1 MLLIIFLFSLT
12 LCHNTTQPDTGRVI
26 YITADSDTSKE
37 DCPAEQCHSL
47 MNVLKNQSYYFDS
60 NTTLEIL
67 PGTYY
72 ITEKIGQLVITEV
85 NNFKIQGSSLLNGRS
100 NATIICQPSAT
111 LGFTFVKS
119 VGVEISNIQFQHCS
133 AITHSELN
141 SSMLKNF
148 TSRCNSVDSGNYHT
162 FCYTFLASYR
172 TELAI
177 YRTAILHTK
186 GIGLLGLGS
195 RYLDIS
201 ETTLAHNEVNCIN
214 FVNGDDDTSFTVS
227 DSQIMFGGIGH
238 DFNFS
243 SGMTLFI
250 GLHRGSHDVIL
261 TNLKFENNKAQCRN
275 LYIDTNIVTPSDF
288 FETIHVNISITD
300 ITSIQTPTDASQ
312 DRHGIVVKFNINLG
326 YTEKRSSFSR
336 TLDRLYFSRLY
347 SDHAG
352 CSPRSTWSS
361 SCSCCQDSLY
371 NNILGKNN
379 FFNLLFPDGYD
390 VNQRP
395 RQVSIVLQNS
405 YIAGGCIHLPASRL
419 SREGEMFK
427 FVMNNIVVTESKCL
441 TALAIANCDYEY
453 ADSMKQITFS
463 DLTIT
468 SSYHDI
474 ISVDD
479 DCTLELKGNT
489 LVTSNQGSVLIS
501 GGKTILK
508 DFANISG
515 NVAQKYESIFHISES
530 SEVSFQGEIYFINNK
545 GRQGGAI
552 SVSGAKIAFKNRT
565 IFVGNRANI
574 NGGAI
579 SLKEGSVI
587 KLEKDTH
594 NIFKANVAR
603 EYGGAIYVE
612 DDGLHDGKNI
622 KCFIVTATHDDPYK
636 VEFEHNS
643 VGKAGPAL
651 FGGMIDWCTT
661 DQGLKP
667 QEFLA
672 FMSGRSSTVS
682 SQPYAVHMCTNST
695 INTTKTECHFKLFP
709 GQTLEIEVATV
720 GQMYGVAPASIRAK
734 TTFGVIEQLQK
745 IQNTENKCTK
755 VMYTIKSSDSN
766 VTIVLSVEQQNIRR
780 LQNGQDYLK
789 VNIVLLDCPLGFEFD
804 RKQNICVC
812 YHLLL
817 QYGVECNL
825 TTFTVNRNAHQWI
838 GASTKTRQNVAIH
851 QHCPYDYCNSFTL
864 SLNLSS
870 PDDQCNYK
878 RSGTLCGA
886 CQQGLSQV
894 LGTSRC
900 KKCSN
905 MWLLLIVV
913 FALAGALL
921 VAGLMLLNLTVTTGT
936 INGLV
941 FYANIVRANNAVF
954 FPDKASNSFLS
965 WFIAWLNLDLG
976 VETCFY
982 DGLDAYAKTWLQF
995 AFPIYIWLLAAL
1007 IIVSCKYSEKVA
1019 NLFSKN
1025 AVQVLAT
1032 LFILSYAKLLRVTI
1046 TIFQPTQLIDG
1057 YYMWHYDGNID
1068 YFGKEHVPLMIVGLI
1083 FFILFFIPYTV
1094 ILFGI
1099 QWLQY
1104 FSQYKAFNWVN
1115 RLKPLFDA
1123 YTGPYKDSHRYWT
1136 GLLLLVR
1143 IGLFIV
1149 FSANVSGDPS
1159 TNLLAI
1165 IITISCLLA
1174 YLALFAGVYKTR
1186 LLNVLEYSFLLN
1198 LIIQS
1203 AAVLYTTL
1211 TNGTV
1216 NIITNA
1222 SVGIALSISAINVA
1236 YKCLMMIIKVLKVDK
1251 KIGAIHFLRK
1261 EEATAL
1267 ENVANLGQNTALL
1280 DHQVTHSIVEL
1291 KEPLLE
1297 Y

>member
-1 MLLIIFLFSLT
+1 MLLKILSFSLT
-12 LCHNTTQPDTGRVI
+12 LCHNTTQPDSGRVI

-85 NNFKIQGSSLLNGRS
+85 NNFKIQGSSLINGRP
-100 NATIICQPSAT
+100 NATIMCQPSAT

-119 VGVEISNIQFQHCS
+119 FGVEISNIQIRHCS
-133 AITHSELN
+133 AIIHSELN

-162 FCYTFLASYR
+162 FCYSFLASYR

-177 YRTAILHTK
+177 YQTAILHTN
-186 GIGLLGLGS
+186 GIGILGLGN

-201 ETTLAHNEVNCIN
+201 ESTLAHNEVNCIN
-214 FVNGDDDTSFTVS
+214 FVKGDDNTSFTVS
-227 DSQIMFGGIGH
+227 DSQIMFGGIRH
-238 DFNFS
+238 DLNFS

-250 GLHRGSHDVIL
+250 DLDRGSHDVIL
-261 TNLKFENNKAQCRN
+261 TNLKFENNKAQCGN
-275 LYIDTNIVTPSDF
+275 LYIDANIVTPRDF
-288 FETIHVNISITD
+288 LVTVHVNISISD
-300 ITSIQTPTDASQ
+300 ITSIQTPTDTSQ

-326 YTEKRSSFSR
+326 YIEKRSSLDWFPEYPLYTGLFSGHSLWP
-336 TLDRLYFSRLY
+336 TSL
-347 SDHAG
+347 
-352 CSPRSTWSS
+352 TSS
-361 SCSCCQDSLY
+361 SCCSCCHGSLY
-371 NNILGKNN
+371 RNNILGSN
-379 FFNLLFPDGYD
+379 NLLFDADD

-395 RQVSIVLQNS
+395 RQVSIVLQNI
-405 YIAGGCIHLPASRL
+405 YITGGCIHIPTSKVSNER
-419 SREGEMFK
+419 EMFL
-427 FVMNNIVVTESKCL
+427 FVMSNIVVTESNCI
-441 TALAIANCDYEY
+441 TAMTVDNCDYKY
-453 ADSMKQITFS
+453 ANSMIKITLS

-468 SSYHDI
+468 SSYHNI

-479 DCTLELKGNT
+479 DCTLELKGST
-489 LVTSNQGSVLIS
+489 SLTSNRGSVLIS
-501 GGKTILK
+501 GGKTIIK

-515 NVAQKYESIFHISES
+515 NVAQRYESIFHISES
-530 SEVSFQGEIYFINNK
+530 SEVSFQGEIYFINNT

-579 SLKEGSVI
+579 SSKEGSVI
-587 KLEKDTH
+587 TLERDAH
-594 NIFKANVAR
+594 IIFKANVAR

-612 DDGLHDGKNI
+612 DDGLRHGKNI
-622 KCFIVTATHDDPYK
+622 KCFIVTSTHHDSYK
-636 VEFEHNS
+636 VEFENNS

-661 DQGLKP
+661 DKGVKP
-667 QEFLA
+667 QEFLV
-672 FMSGRSSTVS
+672 FNSGRSSSVS

-695 INTTKTECHFKLFP
+695 INTTKTECNFKVFP

-734 TTFGVIEQLQK
+734 TNFGVIEPLQK

-755 VMYTIKSSDSN
+755 VKYTIKSSDSN
-766 VTIVLSVEQQNIRR
+766 VTIVLSVEQRNIRR
-780 LQNGQDYLK
+780 LQNDLK
-789 VNIVLLDCPLGFEFD
+789 VNIVLLDCPLGFEFNHN
-804 RKQNICVC
+804 QNICVC

-817 QYGVECNL
+817 QYGVKCNL

-838 GASTKTRQNVAIH
+838 GASTMTQNIVIH
-851 QHCPYDYCNSFTL
+851 QHCPYDYCNSFAL
-864 SLNLSS
+864 SLDLSS

-905 MWLLLIVV
+905 LWLLLIVV

-921 VAGLMLLNLTVTTGT
+921 VASLMLLNLTVTTGT
-936 INGLV
+936 INGLI

-954 FPDKASNSFLS
+954 FRDKASNSFLS

-976 VETCFY
+976 IETCFY
-982 DGLDAYAKTWLQF
+982 DGLDAYVKTWLQF
-995 AFPIYIWLLAAL
+995 AFPIYIWLLVAL
-1007 IIVSCKYSEKVA
+1007 IIVSSKYSEKVA

-1046 TIFQPTQLIDG
+1046 TIFQPTQLVDG

-1068 YFGKEHVPLMIVGLI
+1068 YFGKEHAPLTIVGLI

-1222 SVGIALSISAINVA
+1222 SVGIALSISAITVA
-1236 YKCLMMIIKVLKVDK
+1236 YKCFMMIIKVLKVDK

-1267 ENVANLGQNTALL
+1267 ENVANLGQNAALL

>member
-1 MLLIIFLFSLT
+1 MTANHLQITMYTLQREQVLLIILSFSLT
-12 LCHNTTQPDTGRVI
+12 VCHNTTQPVSERVI
-26 YITADSDTSKE
+26 YITADSDFSKG
-37 DCPAEQCHSL
+37 DCPAKQCHSL
-47 MNVLKNQSYYFDS
+47 VNVLKNQSYYFDS

-72 ITEKIGQLVITEV
+72 ITENIGQLVITEV
-85 NNFKIQGSSLLNGRS
+85 NNFKIQGSSLFNGRP
-100 NATIICQPSAT
+100 NATIICQSSAT

-119 VGVEISNIQFQHCS
+119 LGVEISNIQIRQCS
-133 AITHSELN
+133 AIIHSELN

-162 FCYTFLASYR
+162 LCYTFLASYR

-214 FVNGDDDTSFTVS
+214 FVNGDDVTSFTVS

-250 GLHRGSHDVIL
+250 DLDRGSHDVIL
-261 TNLKFENNKAQCRN
+261 TNLKFENNKAQCGN
-275 LYIDTNIVTPSDF
+275 LYIDANIVTYPNF
-288 FETIHVNISITD
+288 FLDAIHVNISISD

-312 DRHGIVVKFNINLG
+312 DMHGIIMKFDINL
-326 YTEKRSSFSR
+326 
-336 TLDRLYFSRLY
+336 Y
-347 SDHAG
+347 SYKYY
-352 CSPRSTWSS
+352 SNT
-361 SCSCCQDSLY
+361 
-371 NNILGKNN
+371 IL
-379 FFNLLFPDGYD
+379 LPDNDNDD

-405 YIAGGCIHLPASRL
+405 YITGGCIHLPVSRVR
-419 SREGEMFK
+419 REREMFK
-427 FVMNNIVVTESKCL
+427 FEMKNIVVTESKCL
-441 TALAIANCDYEY
+441 TALAIANCDYKY

-479 DCTLELKGNT
+479 DCTFELKGKT
-489 LVTSNQGSVLIS
+489 LLTSNRGSVLVS
-501 GGKTILK
+501 GGKTIIK

-515 NVAQKYESIFHISES
+515 NVAQRYESIFHISES
-530 SEVSFQGEIYFINNK
+530 SEVSFQGEIYFINNT

-552 SVSGAKIAFKNRT
+552 SVSGAKITFKNRT
-565 IFVGNRANI
+565 TFVGNRANI

-587 KLEKDTH
+587 TLEKDTH
-594 NIFKANVAR
+594 IIFKANVAR

-672 FMSGRSSTVS
+672 FMSGRSSSVS

-755 VMYTIKSSDSN
+755 VMYTIKSSNSN

-851 QHCPYDYCNSFTL
+851 QHCPYDYCNSFAL

-995 AFPIYIWLLAAL
+995 TFPIYIWLLAAL

-1046 TIFQPTQLIDG
+1046 TIFQPTQLVDG

-1068 YFGKEHVPLMIVGLI
+1068 YFGKEHVPLMIVGLL
-1083 FFILFFIPYTV
+1083 FILFFIPYTV

-1222 SVGIALSISAINVA
+1222 SVGIALSISAITVA
-1236 YKCLMMIIKVLKVDK
+1236 YKCFMMIIKVLKVDK